1 MRTANAIVASM
12 LVICSASAFA
22 GDNMVNLAGQW
33 RFALDANNAGVKEK
47 WFEKTLDDTI
57 QLPGTTDENRK
68 GTLNNARET
77 SRLTRV
83 YTFCRL
89 RLVSAGYKH
98 TG

>member
-1 MRTANAIVASM
+1 MRAANTIVVSI

-22 GDNMVNLAGQW
+22 GDNLVNLAGQW
-33 RFALDANNAGVKEK
+33 RFALDVNNAGIKDK

-77 SRLTRV
+77 SRLDARL
-83 YTFCRL
+83 YFCRL